1 MAGAASQWAESEMDA
16 TKIRALVDSEKIPK
30 MEFVRWIE
38 AVGQH
43 LPSEEIGQIP
53 VFQSFCEC
61 GLRLPAHP
69 LLTLVL
75 EYFQVELVNLVPNS
89 ITMLGAFVYLCEAYL
104 GILADLE
111 LFWYYYGM
119 TRLSGIVGSC
129 SMKFHDGKS
138 REYIQM
144 FTRSSWPWWKKRWFY
159 WEVTNEDNLSFA
171 GKPAEK
177 VPAWDSIPKDLG
189 RIAPFIQAIVDLKEE
204 GLTRWHVVKDFIT
217 RRISPLKK
225 RAHQMWRYSSPTDP
239 TRDYAEGK

>member
-16 TKIRALVDSEKIPK
+16 TRIQALVDSKKIPK
-30 MEFVRWIE
+30 EEFMKWIE

-43 LPSEEIGQIP
+43 WPSEEIGQIP
-53 VFQSFCEC
+53 VFQAFCEC

-69 LLTLVL
+69 FLTLVL

-89 ITMLGAFVYLCEAYL
+89 ITMLGVFVYLCEAYL
-104 GILADLE
+104 GIPAHLK
-111 LFWYYYGM
+111 LFRYYYRM
-119 TRLSGIVGSC
+119 TRLSGIVSSC
-129 SMKFHDGKS
+129 SLKLHDGKS

-144 FTRSSWPWWKKRWFY
+144 FTPSSWPGSKKRWFY
-159 WEVTNEDNLSFA
+159 WEITKEDSLSFT

-189 RIAPFIQAIVDLKEE
+189 QIAPFIQAIADLKEE
-204 GLTRWHVVKDFIT
+204 GLTGWHMVKDFIT
-217 RRISPLKK
+217 RRISPLKT

-239 TRDYAEGK
+239 MRDYAEGK